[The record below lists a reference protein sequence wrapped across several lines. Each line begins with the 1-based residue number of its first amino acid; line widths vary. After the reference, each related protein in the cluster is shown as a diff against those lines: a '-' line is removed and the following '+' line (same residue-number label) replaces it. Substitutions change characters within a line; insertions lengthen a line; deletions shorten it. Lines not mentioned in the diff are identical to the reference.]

1 MEAAEIPEKDLP
13 SNVKIYDRKATDTA
27 LSENL
32 AYLELRKNTMASM
45 TRKGKHL
52 IIYSNFNQV
61 NHNDLNNNNTAKA
74 WAILFHFRSKSTES
88 MLYEEFNAIAYR
100 NSIAKTRS
108 HDMFSQVYFRLL
120 EHFSSIG
127 VQLNLSRNC

>member
-1 MEAAEIPEKDLP
+1 
-13 SNVKIYDRKATDTA
+13 
-27 LSENL
+27 
-32 AYLELRKNTMASM
+32 M
-45 TRKGKHL
+45 TKKGKHL
-52 IIYSNFNQV
+52 IVYSNFNQV

-74 WAILFHFRSKSTES
+74 WAILFHFHSKSTES

>member
-1 MEAAEIPEKDLP
+1 MP
-13 SNVKIYDRKATDTA
+13 SNVKIYDRKAMDTA